1 MKQYPFIN
9 GLRALAVI
17 PVILYHIGV
26 APWTGGFVGVD
37 IFFVI
42 SGFLITGIIVEGLQ
56 NNSFSFVEFY
66 ERRARRILPALFV
79 TCMIT
84 FILAMFFFM
93 PNDTRFFAR
102 SLWNVMLFKSNFGFL
117 GEVNYFASQ
126 DFNKPLLH
134 TWSLAVE
141 EQFYFLAPVYFYLLY
156 DFFKARQQWFLF
168 SIYALLSA
176 SLLVNL
182 VFINSNPE
190 AAFYLLPARA
200 WEILTGSVIA
210 LHLRHIA
217 IRPAAA
223 ETMSLCAVAMLGF
236 CFFGYDSA
244 TRFPGAAAILPC
256 AAAGLLIWSNLR
268 HTTWVGKILSLK
280 PLVAVGLISYGL
292 YLYHWPL
299 LVFWRY
305 RFNAD
310 MTPVEVGILLAI
322 LTVISILF
330 YVYIETP
337 IRTKKFFA
345 TRKNLF
351 LFSGA
356 GMAILMAASVVST
369 QANGFPSRFN
379 DAIVQYDNGIEDIN
393 QKTENCDNLTARTL
407 NEKTICKSGMVTES
421 RPDFLL
427 WGDSFAGAVEPAVQ
441 AQASAHRQSGW
452 TSVLLGCPPL
462 LGVDRA
468 DSLNYIQCADYNET
482 VLRLIE
488 KHHIKNVVLVGWWEA
503 YLLGKRGLFGSV
515 KDSAEVSPMLRIG
528 WVAPDGTVYQGKQA
542 LEKSL
547 RHTVEVLQKKGIHVW
562 IVKTVPVYNSIIP
575 TMLAKNLYFSKDNK
589 NLERR
594 SQDVL
599 ENRSATDEIFSDLE
613 KQGVSLIDPVQK
625 LCVQGGACIPE
636 VNGYSLYMDGT
647 HLSGYGALWVQDI
660 FKPFFESLK

>member
-9 GLRALAVI
+9 GLRALAVV

-37 IFFVI
+37 VFFVI
-42 SGFLITGIIVEGLQ
+42 SGFLITGIIAEGLK
-56 NNSFSFVEFY
+56 NNNFSFVEFY
-66 ERRARRILPALFV
+66 ERRARRILPALFGA
-79 TCMIT
+79 CIIS
-84 FILAMFFFM
+84 FALAMLLFM

-168 SIYALLSA
+168 SIYALLSM

-210 LHLRHIA
+210 LHLRHVA
-217 IRPAAA
+217 IRPALA
-223 ETMSLCAVAMLGF
+223 ETMSLGAAAMLGF
-236 CFFGYDSA
+236 CFFGYDSS
-244 TRFPGAAAILPC
+244 TKFPGAAAILPC

-268 HTTWVGKILSLK
+268 QTTWVGKILGLK
-280 PLVAVGLISYGL
+280 APVAVGLISYGL

-310 MTPVEVGILLAI
+310 MTPVEVGVLLAI
-322 LTVISILF
+322 LAVISILS
-330 YVYIETP
+330 YIYIETP

-345 TRKNLF
+345 RRKNLF

-356 GMAILMAASVVST
+356 GIGLLMAASIIST
-369 QANGFPSRFN
+369 QANGFPSRFSN
-379 DAIVQYDNGIEDIN
+379 AVVQYDNGIEDGN
-393 QKTENCDNLTARTL
+393 KKTASCDNLTARTL
-407 NEKTICKSGMVTES
+407 NEQTICKTGIITES
-421 RPDFLL
+421 QPDFLL
-427 WGDSFAGAVEPAVQ
+427 WGDSFAGAIEPALQ
-441 AQASAHRQSGW
+441 AQASAHRQSAW
-452 TSVLLGCPPL
+452 TSTLLGCPPL
-462 LGVDRA
+462 LGVDRI
-468 DSLNYIQCADYNET
+468 DSLNYIQCADYNDA
-482 VLRLIE
+482 VLKLIG
-488 KHHIKNVVLVGWWEA
+488 KHHIKNVILVGWWEA
-503 YLLGKRGLFGSV
+503 YLRGKRDLFDGANKSTQ
-515 KDSAEVSPMLRIG
+515 DSPMLRIG
-528 WVAPDGTVYQGKQA
+528 WIAPDGTVFKGKQA
-542 LEKSL
+542 LEKGL
-547 RHTVEVLQKKGIHVW
+547 RHTVETLQKNGVRVW

-575 TMLAKNLYFSKDNK
+575 TMLAKNLYFNKDNK

-594 SQDVL
+594 FQDVL
-599 ENRSATDEIFSDLE
+599 DGRSATDEIFSELE
-613 KQGVSLIDPVQK
+613 KQGVSLLDPVQK
-625 LCVQGGACIPE
+625 LCVQGGDCIPE
-636 VNGYSLYMDGT
+636 INGNSLYMDGT
-647 HLSGYGALWVQDI
+647 HLSVYGALWVQDI